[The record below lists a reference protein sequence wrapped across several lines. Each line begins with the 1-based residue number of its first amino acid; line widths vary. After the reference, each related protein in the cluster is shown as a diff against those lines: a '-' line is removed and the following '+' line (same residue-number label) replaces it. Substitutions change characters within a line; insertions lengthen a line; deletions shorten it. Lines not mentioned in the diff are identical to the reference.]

1 MRLVTL
7 KGVNGGTAGL
17 IIGDEVLVLE
27 TALSALGEVAGL
39 PRDVAGLLAAGD
51 GALVRLRELQEQV
64 TENPDSAEHLRSCG
78 GLKKVV
84 EGSLLAPL
92 PRPSLV
98 LSCGAN
104 YRDHLAEMGAPVPS
118 KPVAFLKSPHSV
130 IGPDSAIRIP
140 PDHASMVDWE
150 AEVCGVIGR
159 TCHRVSEDEALDY
172 VAGYTMII
180 DVSARDWAK
189 GFIELPEQ
197 APPGESA
204 SAWEQ
209 NLLGKQ
215 FPTFCPMGPTVATKE
230 EISDSNS
237 INFSLKVNGETKQSA
252 STSNQVFSLSAL
264 IAYYSQWYTFQPGD
278 IISTGSPSGVGFGLN
293 PPQFLRPG
301 DVVTVE
307 ADGIGTMNNPVAASN
322 G

>member
-7 KGVNGGTAGL
+7 KGVDGGTAGL
-17 IIGDEVLVLE
+17 IIGDEVLVVE
-27 TALSALGEVAGL
+27 TAFSVLGEVASL

-51 GALVRLRELQEQV
+51 SALKRLAELQERV
-64 TENPDSAEHLRSCG
+64 TESPGSAERLRSCG
-78 GLKKVV
+78 GLKNVA

-92 PRPSLV
+92 PRPTLV

-104 YRDHLAEMGAPVPS
+104 YSEHLAEMGVPAPA

-140 PDHASMVDWE
+140 PDHPSMVDWE

-159 TCHRVSEDEALDY
+159 TCHRVSEEEALDY
-172 VAGYTMII
+172 VAGYTMIV

-189 GFIELPEQ
+189 EFTELPEQ
-197 APPGESA
+197 APPGRSA
-204 SAWEQ
+204 SAWDQ

-215 FPTFCPMGPTVATKE
+215 FPTFCPMGPTVATKDE
-230 EISDSNS
+230 FSDSNS
-237 INFSLKVNGETKQSA
+237 IHFSLKVNGETKQSA
-252 STSNQVFSLSAL
+252 CTSDQVFNLSAL
-264 IAYYSQWYTFQPGD
+264 ISYYSQWYVFKPGD
-278 IISTGSPSGVGFGLN
+278 VVSTGSPSGVGFGLN
-293 PPQFLRPG
+293 PPQFLQPG

-307 ADGIGTMNNPVAASN
+307 AGGIGIMNNPVAAWN